1 MSWLTQAAKRAPDLR
16 VLLALLLLG
25 LLGWMFVALS
35 DEVQEGDTHHID
47 EWVLLALRDPA
58 DPEKIVGPPLLANA
72 AIDITALGSPTILT
86 LLVAI
91 VTGVLLLTHR
101 LRTAITV
108 VAATVGGG
116 AVTLGLKVL
125 FDRPRPEIVPHL
137 TEVATA
143 SYPSGHA
150 LLSAVVYLTLGT
162 LGARFTSQRRL
173 RVYFIAI
180 AFLLTLL
187 VGASRVYLGVHYPS
201 DVLAGW
207 CAGVAWALTV
217 GLVVWFLQHRGKL
230 DRGAY

>member
-1 MSWLTQAAKRAPDLR
+1 MSLATLAKRAPDLR
-16 VLLALLLLG
+16 VLAGLLVLG

-35 DEVQEGDTHHID
+35 DEVQEGETHRLD

-58 DPEKIVGPPLLANA
+58 NPERIAGPPALGIA
-72 AIDITALGSPTILT
+72 AVDLTALGSPTILT

-91 VTGVLLLTHR
+91 VTGVLLLTGR
-101 LRTAITV
+101 YRPAIAVLVSTI
-108 VAATVGGG
+108 GGA

-125 FDRPRPEIVPHL
+125 FNRPRPEIVPHL
-137 TEVATA
+137 TEVASP

-150 LLSAVVYLTLGT
+150 LLSAVVFLTLGV
-162 LGARFTSQRRL
+162 LGARFTSHRRL
-173 RVYFIAI
+173 RVYFIVI

-217 GLVVWFLQHRGKL
+217 GLVVWGLQRRGKM